1 MRHFY
6 IFLATLVL
14 FFCSNAEAQQVAM
27 NSGEVA
33 PSANVYIE
41 IERLSNLLTSDP
53 QNEQLRSERS
63 MMYAKI
69 GEYEKALNDID
80 QGLSYRPESH
90 RLYYTKSLILLRR
103 QHNQSAL
110 EAIEKA
116 VEIEANENNLYL
128 RATIFASLDMT
139 REAILDMNSILAL
152 NPMCDYCYLQKA
164 LWCND
169 MNMFYEE
176 IKNYLYYIK
185 ISADEV
191 NVRIIKE
198 RIQKMKKHDPYF
210 ADLIKSAK
218 KEIKKNGYPWE
229 YHVWE

>member
-1 MRHFY
+1 MKHFY
-6 IFLATLVL
+6 ILLILVA
-14 FFCSNAEAQQVAM
+14 FFISGRLSAQQIAM
-27 NSGEVA
+27 GNDKKPISE
-33 PSANVYIE
+33 NIYLE
-41 IERLSNLLTSDP
+41 IEKVSNLLNSDP

-69 GEYEKALNDID
+69 GEYEKALSDID
-80 QGLSYRPESH
+80 QGLSYHPESH

-128 RATIFASLDMT
+128 RATIYASLGMT
-139 REAILDMNSILAL
+139 REAIIDMNNILAL
-152 NPMCDYCYLQKA
+152 NPRCDYCYLQKA

-176 IKNYLYYIK
+176 IKNYFYYIK
-185 ISADEV
+185 ISSDEV
-191 NVRIIKE
+191 NVHIIKE
-198 RIQKMKKHDPYF
+198 RLKKMKKHDAYF
-210 ADLIKSAK
+210 SDLIKNAK
-218 KEIKKNGYPWE
+218 KEIRKNGYPWE
-229 YHVWE
+229 YHTWE